1 MATPQL
7 SISSLIAVAINLSPL
22 PAQAQNISDLLIL
35 GSTDVIDVAERM
47 RTYTSLTGVQADF
60 GAAAPEALAANL
72 WFQQAPQPV
81 ELRIGRWAQNA
92 TSAKFVG
99 GPLSAANSLI
109 AAWNAIVTPAFE
121 MEIDGIPRSIIPAS
135 FAAAATL
142 NAVAA
147 LIQAAVAAFVA
158 NSTVV
163 YNANFNRF
171 EIENGDNGPLS
182 TTSLLN
188 PPTATGTFT
197 FAGQPAVND
206 TITLNGT
213 VWTFVAGAPAAQQIQ
228 IGGTVAATVANAV
241 AALSASI
248 EVQTVKF
255 KYFAGTGGT
264 ILGVKA
270 AATGAG
276 GNALTIARASAN
288 IAVSGATLA
297 GGAGT
302 DISAMLS
309 GTALLGAYIANGI
322 AAETALA
329 AATLFDANFGQK
341 WYGLTL
347 VEGLIGGVV
356 TGGPADADHV
366 AVAGFIEGTNNK
378 HMYGVS
384 TQEAGVINPVDQTN
398 IAFVLKGLG
407 YKHSVTQYSS
417 QSRYSVVSLLGR
429 ILTVDYTGNNTVIT
443 LMYKQEPGI
452 TAENLNPT
460 QMAALVANNANVF
473 VAYNNNTA
481 IIQPGVVASGDFV
494 DTIIG
499 TDVLAINIQN
509 ALFNLLFTSPTKVPQ
524 TDDGSHLLVTTI
536 ESVCQQFATNGLI
549 AAGVWNSQGF
559 GSLHQGDF
567 MPKGFYVFAPLI
579 STQNAADRTARK
591 SVPIQVAAKLAGAV
605 HTVNVTINVNR

>member
-35 GSTDVIDVAERM
+35 GSTDVIDVTERM
-47 RTYTSLTGVQADF
+47 RTYTTITGVQSDF
-60 GAAAPEALAANL
+60 GAASPEALAATL
-72 WFQQAPQPV
+72 WFQQAPQPT

-92 TSAKFVG
+92 TSGKFVG

-109 AAWNAIVTPAFE
+109 APWNAIVTPSFE
-121 MEIDGIPRSIIPAS
+121 MELDGLPRSVAPAS
-135 FAAAATL
+135 FAGAANL

-147 LIQAAVAAFVA
+147 LIQAALIGFVA
-158 NSTVV
+158 NTTCV
-163 YNANFNRF
+163 YNAVFNRF
-171 EIENGDNGPLS
+171 EIESGSAGILS
-182 TTSLLN
+182 LASLLN
-188 PPTATGTFT
+188 APTATGAFT
-197 FAGQPAVND
+197 FAGQPANND

-213 VWTFVAGAPAAQQIQ
+213 VVTFVAGAPVGNQVQ
-228 IGGTVAATVANAV
+228 IGANLAATIAAAV
-241 AALSASI
+241 AFLSAS
-248 EVQTVKF
+248 VDAQLVKF
-255 KYFAGTGGT
+255 KYFATAT
-264 ILGVKA
+264 VLGVKA
-270 AATGAG
+270 TTPGAG
-276 GNALTIARASAN
+276 GNALTIAKAGVN

-297 GGAGT
+297 GGGGT
-302 DISAMLS
+302 DVSAMLS

-322 AAETALA
+322 AAESALA

-347 VEGLIGGVV
+347 VGGLVGGVV
-356 TGGPADADHV
+356 TGGPSDGDHV
-366 AVAGFIEGTNNK
+366 AVAGFIEATTNK
-378 HMYGVS
+378 HIYGVS
-384 TQEAGVINPVDQTN
+384 TQEAGVINAIDQTN
-398 IAFVLKGLG
+398 IAFVLKGLN
-407 YKHSVTQYSS
+407 YKHSVVQYSS
-417 QSRYSVVSLLGR
+417 SSPYSVASLLGR

-452 TAENLNPT
+452 TAENLTPT
-460 QMAALVANNANVF
+460 QMAALVGNNANVF
-473 VAYNNNTA
+473 VNYNNATA
-481 IIQPGVVASGDFV
+481 IIQPGVVSSGDFV

-509 ALFNLLFTSPTKVPQ
+509 ALYNLLFTSPTKVPQ
-524 TDDGSHLLVTTI
+524 TDDGNHLLVTTI
-536 ESVCQQFATNGLI
+536 ESVCAQFVTDGLL
-549 AAGVWNSQGF
+549 AAGVWNSNGF

-579 STQNAADRTARK
+579 STQDPAARAARK